1 MSESMKCLDGVIDL
15 SLGSAVQNLEAARL
29 QKPFTIE
36 DTVIHMLSAP
46 ETADKE
52 PGGNALPPESKMLC
66 KSIYHTGES
75 ITALILKIFPL
86 KLYDS
91 V

>member
-29 QKPFTIE
+29 LKTFTIE
-36 DTVIHMLSAP
+36 DTVIHKLSAP
-46 ETADKE
+46 ETVYKE
-52 PGGNALPPESKMLC
+52 PGGNALPPENIMLC
-66 KSIYHTGES
+66 KSIYCTGEN
-75 ITALILKIFPL
+75 IAAPILKIFPL